1 MFLFHVSTLRALLVC
16 LVALPLL
23 LAGCLPSGLLPSSDF
38 TPSVVAPPLPP
49 PPTPAVRPARV
60 AVVLGAG
67 ASRGFAHIGVL
78 KILEGSKVP
87 IHMVVGTS
95 AGSFVGSLYAYGY
108 NAFDLQTLALGI
120 EKSDIVDMTLP
131 DNGFVRGDK
140 LEAYVN
146 SCLKNTSMDRLKIPF
161 FAVATNI
168 QTGKEVVFAKGNVGQ
183 AVRSSCSIP
192 GVFRPVVIGDTMYVD
207 GGVVSPVAVDA
218 ARAKGADLVIAVD
231 ISADL
236 DTRRPIGTVDTI
248 LQSVNIMYA
257 QISTQQLGRADIV
270 IRPKVGLIGS
280 AAFEKRHE
288 AILEGEKAALEALP
302 QIQAALEKL
311 RQEGRL

>member
-1 MFLFHVSTLRALLVC
+1 MPPFKGFRLLSLLLALL
-16 LVALPLL
+16 ALPLL
-23 LAGCLPSGLLPSSDF
+23 LAGCLSGGLLPSSRD
-38 TPSVVAPPLPP
+38 PGPAVVVPA

-78 KILEGSKVP
+78 KILEGSNVP

-108 NAFDLQTLALGI
+108 SAFELQKLALGI
-120 EKSDIVDMTLP
+120 KKSDIVDMTLP

-146 SCLKNTSMDRLKIPF
+146 DSLKNTPLDKLKIPF

-168 QTGKEVVFAKGNVGQ
+168 QTGKEVVFSRGNAGQ

-192 GVFRPVVIGDTMYVD
+192 GVFRPVQIGDAMYVD
-207 GGVVSPVAVDA
+207 GGVVSPVGVDA

-231 ISADL
+231 ISADF
-236 DTRRPIGTVDTI
+236 DTRRPVGTVDTI

-257 QISTQQLGRADIV
+257 QISAQQLTRADVV
-270 IRPKVGLIGS
+270 IRPRVGHIGS
-280 AAFEKRHE
+280 AAFEQRHE
-288 AILEGEKAALEALP
+288 AILEGEKATLEVLP

>member
-1 MFLFHVSTLRALLVC
+1 MLSQLSGRSLRGFLTLCLLVV
-16 LVALPLL
+16 LT
-23 LAGCLPSGLLPSSDF
+23 GCLPGGLLPGGSE
-38 TPSVVAPPLPP
+38 
-49 PPTPAVRPARV
+49 PPTAPAAPVVTAPTPMVRPARV

-87 IHMVVGTS
+87 IHMLVGTS

-108 NAFDLQTLALGI
+108 NAFELQKIALGI

-146 SCLKNTSMDRLKIPF
+146 DSLKNTPLEKLKIPF

-168 QTGKEVVFAKGNVGQ
+168 QTGKEVVFSKGNVGQ

-192 GVFRPVVIGDTMYVD
+192 GVFRPPLFGEAMYVD

-231 ISADL
+231 ISADF
-236 DTRRPIGTVDTI
+236 DTRRPVGTVDTI

-257 QISTQQLGRADIV
+257 QISAQQLPRADVV
-270 IRPKVGLIGS
+270 IRPKVGHIGS
-280 AAFEKRHE
+280 AAFDQRHE
-288 AILEGEKAALEALP
+288 AILEGEKATLEVMP
-302 QIQAALEKL
+302 QIQAALDKL
-311 RQEGRL
+311 RQQGRL

>member
-1 MFLFHVSTLRALLVC
+1 MPQFKSSRLPSLLLA
-16 LVALPLL
+16 LVALSLL
-23 LAGCLPSGLLPSSDF
+23 LAGCLPCGWLPSSRDPG
-38 TPSVVAPPLPP
+38 PSVVVLAPA
-49 PPTPAVRPARV
+49 TPAVRPARV

-108 NAFDLQTLALGI
+108 SAFELQRLALGI
-120 EKSDIVDMTLP
+120 AKSDIVDMTLP

-146 SCLKNTSMDRLKIPF
+146 DSLKNTPLDKLKSPF

-168 QTGKEVVFAKGNVGQ
+168 QTGKEVVFSKGNAGQ

-192 GVFRPVVIGDTMYVD
+192 GVFRPVQIGDAMYVD
-207 GGVVSPVAVDA
+207 GGVVSPVGVDA
-218 ARAKGADLVIAVD
+218 ALAKGADLVIAVD

-236 DTRRPIGTVDTI
+236 DTRRPVGTVDTI

-257 QISTQQLGRADIV
+257 QISAQQLTRADVV
-270 IRPKVGLIGS
+270 IRPRVGQIGS
-280 AAFEKRHE
+280 AAFDQRHE
-288 AILEGEKAALEALP
+288 ASLEGEKATLEVLP
-302 QIQAALEKL
+302 QIQAALVKL

>member
-1 MFLFHVSTLRALLVC
+1 MPPFKGFRLLSLLLALL
-16 LVALPLL
+16 ALPLL
-23 LAGCLPSGLLPSSDF
+23 LAGCLSGGLLPSSRD
-38 TPSVVAPPLPP
+38 PGPAVVVPA

-78 KILEGSKVP
+78 KILEGSNVP

-108 NAFDLQTLALGI
+108 SAFELQKLALGI
-120 EKSDIVDMTLP
+120 KKSDIVDMTLP

-146 SCLKNTSMDRLKIPF
+146 DSLKNTPLDKLKIPF

-168 QTGKEVVFAKGNVGQ
+168 QTGKEVVFSRGNAGQ

-192 GVFRPVVIGDTMYVD
+192 GVFRPVQIGDAMYVD
-207 GGVVSPVAVDA
+207 GGVVSPVGVDA
-218 ARAKGADLVIAVD
+218 ALAKGADLVIAVD

-236 DTRRPIGTVDTI
+236 DTRRPVGTVDTI

-257 QISTQQLGRADIV
+257 QISAQQLTRADVV
-270 IRPKVGLIGS
+270 IRPRVGHIGS
-280 AAFEKRHE
+280 AAFEQRHE
-288 AILEGEKAALEALP
+288 AILEGEKATLEVLP

>member
-1 MFLFHVSTLRALLVC
+1 MPQFKGSRLPSLLLPLLALT
-16 LVALPLL
+16 LL
-23 LAGCLPSGLLPSSDF
+23 LAGCLPGGLLPSSSAPG
-38 TPSVVAPPLPP
+38 PSVVVPA

-108 NAFDLQTLALGI
+108 SAFELQRLALGI
-120 EKSDIVDMTLP
+120 AKSDIVDMTLP

-146 SCLKNTSMDRLKIPF
+146 DRLKNTPLDKLKIPF

-168 QTGKEVVFAKGNVGQ
+168 QTGKEVVFAKGNAGQ
-183 AVRSSCSIP
+183 AVRSSCAIP
-192 GVFRPVVIGDTMYVD
+192 GVFRPVQIGDAMYVD
-207 GGVVSPVAVDA
+207 GGVVSPVGVDA

-236 DTRRPIGTVDTI
+236 DTRRPVGTVDTI

-257 QISTQQLGRADIV
+257 QISAQQLTRADVV
-270 IRPKVGLIGS
+270 IRPKVGHIGS
-280 AAFEKRHE
+280 AAFEQRHE
-288 AILEGEKAALEALP
+288 AILEGEKATLEVLP